1 MLQWLHNNGDWL
13 IPLALLSAGSLLVT
27 LITVPVVVLQLPQN
41 YFCHDH
47 REPLY
52 RISAHPAVGFVLALV
67 KNAVGAVL
75 VAAGIIM
82 LFTPGQGLITILL
95 GAVLMNF
102 PGKYRVER
110 WLARQNGILPAMNWL
125 RGKFGK
131 PPLDAPD
138 EE

>member
-13 IPLALLSAGSLLVT
+13 ILLALLSVGSL
-27 LITVPVVVLQLPQN
+27 VVVLIAVPMVVLRLPQD
-41 YFCHDH
+41 YFCHHH

-52 RISAHPAVGFVLALV
+52 RISAHPAVGFVLAVL
-67 KNAVGAVL
+67 KNAAGAVL
-75 VAAGIIM
+75 VVAGIIM
-82 LFTPGQGLITILL
+82 LFTPGQGLLTVLL
-95 GAVLMNF
+95 GAVLINF

-125 RGKFGK
+125 REKFGH

-138 EE
+138 E